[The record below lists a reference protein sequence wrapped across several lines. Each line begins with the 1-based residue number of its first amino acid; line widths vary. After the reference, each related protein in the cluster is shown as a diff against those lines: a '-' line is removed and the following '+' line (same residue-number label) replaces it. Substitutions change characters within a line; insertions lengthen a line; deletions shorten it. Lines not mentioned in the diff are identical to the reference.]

1 VAAGGELMI
10 DLTRLAEELRDMKLA
25 EVRLPQVPPRSRTPS
40 PELPARPAD
49 EYTMADASRSVRVT
63 VDREGKVLRFDVAA
77 SWSSRLPAAAFE
89 SALMEAYQN
98 ALRVAAAVKL
108 RERRSQLEQQMP
120 VSFESWSGA
129 EDLETFLVKT
139 RAEQAAIGQ
148 KLHEARENASRVSYE
163 VIQLRSPNGFVT
175 LQVRNGALVG
185 LTANADAISRARPG
199 QVQQDL
205 WEVFGDAGLRSS
217 RASAT
222 ASASPRRR
230 PQVEADPEE
239 DLWKG
244 LGSR

>member
-1 VAAGGELMI
+1 MI
-10 DLTRLAEELRDMKLA
+10 DLNTLAEELRNMKLA
-25 EVRLPQVPPRSRTPS
+25 EVRLPQVPPRPRMSS
-40 PELPARPAD
+40 PELPAGPAD
-49 EYTMADASRSVRVT
+49 EYTVADASRSLRVT

-77 SWSSRLPAAAFE
+77 SWSSRLPPAEFE

-98 ALRVAAAVKL
+98 ALGIAAAVER
-108 RERRSQLEQQMP
+108 RERRNQLDQQLP
-120 VSFESWSGA
+120 VSFESWFGA
-129 EDLETFLVKT
+129 EDLETFLAKT

-148 KLHEARENASRVSYE
+148 KLHEAKENANKVSYE
-163 VIQLRSPNGFVT
+163 VTQLRSPYGFVT
-175 LQVRNGALVG
+175 LLVRTGALVG

-230 PQVEADPEE
+230 PQADEDPEE

>member
-1 VAAGGELMI
+1 MT
-10 DLTRLAEELRDMKLA
+10 DLSALAEELRDMKLA
-25 EVRLPQVPPRSRTPS
+25 EVRLPQVSSGQPTSP
-40 PELPARPAD
+40 PELPAGPSD
-49 EYTMADASRSVRVT
+49 EYTAVDPSRSLRVA
-63 VDREGKVLRFDVAA
+63 VDPEGKVLRFDVAG
-77 SWSSRLPAAAFE
+77 SWLSRLPAAEFG
-89 SALMEAYQN
+89 SALMGTYQD
-98 ALRVAAAVKL
+98 ALGIAAAVEH
-108 RERRSQLEQQMP
+108 RARRNPPEQETP

-129 EDLETFLVKT
+129 EDLETFLAKT

-163 VIQLRSPNGFVT
+163 VTQLRSPYGFVT
-175 LQVRNGALVG
+175 LQVRTGALVG

-205 WEVFGDAGLRSS
+205 WEVFGGAGLRSS

-230 PQVEADPEE
+230 PQVEEDPEE